1 MGAFAVWG
9 RRCSCVHCV
18 WVWNA
23 YCLCHLFK
31 LRQNSTQVEVQE
43 CCMEGKRRQRGLML
57 MVLCMVIWL
66 WFTICQPVTA
76 LPVLSHYQS
85 LWTLGVNINEAHGRK
100 KTLQRLFPK
109 YVFFFRVRGF
119 FHLFCSPLK
128 PFFVLHPSNEVFLPR
143 LQSGEVQGDFFL
155 RTSFDKVGS
164 KTALQEYSALIKT
177 DLVSF
182 TTKQIPNINQK

>member
-1 MGAFAVWG
+1 MLYGGKKASAGFDVDGSLYGNLALVHHLSTSDSAA
-9 RRCSCVHCV
+9 CS
-18 WVWNA
+18 
-23 YCLCHLFK
+23 L
-31 LRQNSTQVEVQE
+31 T
-43 CCMEGKRRQRGLML
+43 
-57 MVLCMVIWL
+57 
-66 WFTICQPVTA
+66 
-76 LPVLSHYQS
+76 LPVALNAGSKYK
-85 LWTLGVNINEAHGRK
+85 WGTWEE

-109 YVFFFRVRGF
+109 YVFFFFLGLEVF

-177 DLVSF
+177 DLVRL
-182 TTKQIPNINQK
+182 TTKQIPNIHQK